1 MLKLYEIT
9 EAYTDLMDLEL
20 DNEDLLLALES
31 LTGSVAE
38 KAEGIAMVMRTLEAE
53 QDAYKKEIDRINA
66 LKNKSKKTQ
75 DSMKDYLSYNLQQ
88 MGIDKLD
95 AGLFKFSFRKS
106 TTVEFTDKDIVPA
119 IYKESVV
126 TEKINKAAIKIA
138 FKIGS
143 VPGARLEEHKN
154 LQMK

>member
-1 MLKLYEIT
+1 
-9 EAYTDLMDLEL
+9 
-20 DNEDLLLALES
+20 
-31 LTGSVAE
+31 
-38 KAEGIAMVMRTLEAE
+38 
-53 QDAYKKEIDRINA
+53 
-66 LKNKSKKTQ
+66 
-75 DSMKDYLSYNLQQ
+75 